1 VKLSSPAARQ
11 EASNLA
17 KAVLLLVVAFV
28 VACVL
33 RFPDRERKPMH
44 VDETTQA
51 LKLKEVL
58 SGTYHY
64 DPVDHHG
71 PTLLYS
77 TVPVMTMSGKDWT
90 DMTESG
96 LRLIPVLYGVA
107 LLFLLWLVR
116 DGLPLSALAWAGLL
130 TAVSPIMVFYS
141 RYYIMEVLL
150 VFYGFAGIAC
160 GWRFFVSRETG
171 WAAGAGVCAGLMH
184 ATKETCV
191 LHFAAAA
198 AALFAVWLA
207 EFFSAGV
214 GLGIVNRKRPRP
226 VTRWQLLAFAGSAV
240 LTSVLIFSEFL
251 TDWRAVADSIA
262 TYFRMTGRA
271 GGEGHQ
277 KGFFYYAGLLW
288 GGSYGTTVIDFPWT
302 PGRLASL
309 FGNSGRIFKVLGLRP
324 DSRIMVVTEAMTMGL
339 ALLGCVFA
347 FIVKPERH
355 QTHQFA
361 RFMAVFSMVLFLL
374 YSFIPYKTPWC
385 ILSAWHGLL
394 LMAGFGAA
402 QLIALVWFRPARIV
416 LQVLLALGVGHLAV
430 QSWRVTRDFAASPS
444 NPYNYSMTSRDALD
458 AVERIRR
465 LAEISPEGSSL
476 VIVQHDENGG
486 WPLPWFLGRH
496 FPNYQW
502 QGGTLET
509 GNASVLLLSGN
520 AEETVQ
526 ASLAAAG
533 KPDELASAF
542 ARMPVSLSTSTGLTM
557 FVRRSLWDRYT
568 ARTGWPVRSVQE

>member
-1 VKLSSPAARQ
+1 VRLSSPAARQ

-17 KAVLLLVVAFV
+17 KAVMLLVVAFV

-33 RFPDRERKPMH
+33 RFPERERKPMH

-51 LKLKEVL
+51 LKLREVL
-58 SGTYHY
+58 EGTYRY

-77 TVPVMTMSGKDWT
+77 TVPVMKMTGKDWGE
-90 DMTESG
+90 MTESG
-96 LRLIPVLYGVA
+96 LRLIPALYGVA

-116 DGLPLSALAWAGLL
+116 DGMPLPALAWAGLFM
-130 TAVSPIMVFYS
+130 AVSPIMAFYS

-160 GWRFFVSRETG
+160 GWRFFVTRETG
-171 WAAGAGVCAGLMH
+171 WAVGAGICAGLMH

-207 EFFSAGV
+207 EFFTAGV

-226 VTRWQLLAFAGSAV
+226 VTKGQLLAFAGAAV

-251 TDWRAVADSIA
+251 TGWRAVVDSVG

-271 GGEGHQ
+271 GGEGHE

-309 FGNSGRIFKVLGLRP
+309 FGGSGRIFMVLGLRP
-324 DSRIMVVTEAMTMGL
+324 DSRIMVVTEAMTLLL
-339 ALLGCVFA
+339 ALLGCLFA
-347 FIVKPERH
+347 FTVRPERH

-361 RFMAVFSMVLFLL
+361 RFMAVFSVVLFLL

-402 QLIALVWFRPARIV
+402 QLISLLWFRPARIV
-416 LQVLLALGVGHLAV
+416 LQGLLALGVVHLAM
-430 QSWRVTRDFAASPS
+430 QSWRVTRDYAASPS

-465 LAEISPEGSSL
+465 LAEISPEGAGM
-476 VIVQHDENGG
+476 VIAQHDENGG
-486 WPLPWFLGRH
+486 WPLPWFLARG

-509 GNASVLLLSGN
+509 DHASVLLLSGK
-520 AEETVQ
+520 AEDTLQ
-526 ASLAAAG
+526 ASLASAG
-533 KPDELASAF
+533 RPTELADSF
-542 ARMPVSLSTSTGLTM
+542 ARMPVSLSSSTGLTM
-557 FVRRSLWDRYT
+557 FVRRALWDQYT
-568 ARTGWPVRSVQE
+568 ARTGWPVRPVQE